1 MSDYIRST
9 RECAFN
15 QVQPALYAAIR
26 QHAEENQ
33 LGNLEAKALACVETR
48 NERKRSS
55 GLFSR
60 LLGSSD
66 PDPLHY
72 TAAVV
77 TPKWLIWASS
87 GAKRGTTVLSA
98 RLTDVQVRNYDMN
111 QLVEDSGLVVN
122 GLLRG
127 ATEKA
132 EAFIGLGPEP
142 AAEDFKRIVREAIE
156 QANG

>member
-9 RECAFN
+9 RKCAFN
-15 QVQPALYAAIR
+15 QVQPALYAAI
-26 QHAEENQ
+26 QQYAQENQ
-33 LGNLEAKALACVETR
+33 LGDLEAKALACVETK
-48 NERKRSS
+48 NERKHGS
-55 GLFSR
+55 GLLGR

-72 TAAVV
+72 TAALV
-77 TPKWLIWASS
+77 TPKWLIWAIS

-111 QLVEDSGLVVN
+111 QLVEDSGLLVN
-122 GLLRG
+122 GILRG

-142 AAEDFKRIVREAIE
+142 AAEDFKRIVRVALE
-156 QANG
+156 QVN